1 MTDERRG
8 RRKLG
13 GLVLEAAMVVF
24 AVLVALAVDE
34 WREGRQRADLVDR
47 ARAAIEAELRAN
59 QAELAAGG
67 PTVASLH
74 AAVDTLV
81 RGLRAGRRDLS
92 WEIQADIPDF
102 SDAAWQTA
110 RATGIMAHMDYP
122 WVLQIARVY
131 ETQDLA
137 GAAQNGLLDALGRA
151 VVRPPE
157 LERAQDLQGSLYMAL
172 QVYANLTDRYRELF
186 GDAPGP

>member
-1 MTDERRG
+1 MTSDGRG

-34 WREGRQRADLVDR
+34 WREGRQRAEQVDR

-59 QAELAAGG
+59 QEELARGG
-67 PTVASLH
+67 PTVARLH

-81 RGLRAGRRDLS
+81 RDLRAGRRNLS

-110 RATGIMAHMDYP
+110 RATGVMAHMDYP
-122 WVLQIARVY
+122 WVLQVARVY
-131 ETQDLA
+131 ETQELA
-137 GAAQNGLLDALGRA
+137 GAAQNGLLDDIGRA
-151 VVRPPE
+151 VVRAPE
-157 LERAQDLQGSLYMAL
+157 LERAEDLQGGLFMAL
-172 QVYANLTDRYRELF
+172 QLYGNLEARYRELL
-186 GDAPGP
+186 GDAPGG

>member
-8 RRKLG
+8 RRRLG
-13 GLVLEAAMVVF
+13 ELALEAAMVVF

-67 PTVASLH
+67 PTVRALH

-81 RGLRAGRRDLS
+81 QGLRAGEEGLS
-92 WEIQADIPDF
+92 WEIQANIPDF

-110 RATGIMAHMDYP
+110 RATGIMAHMDYR
-122 WVLQIARVY
+122 WVLQVARVY
-131 ETQDLA
+131 ETQELA
-137 GAAQNGLLDALGRA
+137 GAAQNGLLNALGRA

-157 LERAQDLQGSLYMAL
+157 LERAEDLQGSLFMAL
-172 QVYANLTDRYRELF
+172 QLYGNLDARYREILSDSAD
-186 GDAPGP
+186 G